1 MKKNKQTIYEKLGI
15 PQQINIQN
23 EIYTFKV
30 ELINSYV
37 SYRSIHRACNASAKI
52 TIENAK
58 KLFGKEDEKTS
69 IEFIY
74 VGEHKNHPKKIIT
87 DEQIDNVKTEKKN

>member
-1 MKKNKQTIYEKLGI
+1 MTEKNKQTIYEKLGI

-37 SYRSIHRACNASAKI
+37 SYRCIHRACNASVKI

-74 VGEHKNHPKKIIT
+74 VGEHKNHPKKSLLMNKLIMLK
-87 DEQIDNVKTEKKN
+87 QKK